1 MASGMHAWRVANST
15 QSEAFR
21 WRAKFSRSCCEECRQ
36 LLIHRSNADPPARQ
50 QKEYRTTMDQ
60 VSRTRQSL
68 QVERILER
76 ALFSSR
82 WLMAPFY
89 IGLAGSLLLLLIK
102 FLQQTIALFA
112 HVLSADS
119 EEVTIAILSLIDLSL
134 MGNLLLMVIF
144 AGYESFISRLDLGAD
159 DDRPQWMGR
168 IGFGDLKIKL
178 MTSIVAISAIQVLE
192 SFMNITGLSDRELA
206 WSVGLHLAFI
216 LSAVMLAVMDRLG
229 SRSGVAGRH

>member
-1 MASGMHAWRVANST
+1 MTADHMTRASRVRGA
-15 QSEAFR
+15 
-21 WRAKFSRSCCEECRQ
+21 
-36 LLIHRSNADPPARQ
+36 
-50 QKEYRTTMDQ
+50 
-60 VSRTRQSL
+60 
-68 QVERILER
+68 ERLLER

-89 IGLAGSLLLLLIK
+89 VGLAGSLVLLLAK
-102 FLQQTIALFA
+102 FLQQTVALFA
-112 HVLSADS
+112 HVLSADA
-119 EEVTIAILSLIDLSL
+119 EELTVAILSLIDLSL

-144 AGYESFISRLDLGAD
+144 AGYENFISRLDLHAG

-192 SFMNITGLSDRELA
+192 SFMNVSRLSDRELG

-216 LSAVMLAVMDRLG
+216 LSAVLLAAMDRLSG
-229 SRSGVAGRH
+229 RSAEASQH